1 VTTPTSTPGLRE
13 RKKARTRAAIQREA
27 LRLFREQGYDATTI
41 DQIAEAAEFSPS
53 TFFRYFPSK
62 EDVVMYD
69 DLDPAM
75 IAAYRAQPPGVSP
88 IAALR
93 AAMRTVLTDLPAD
106 QLRDMGD
113 RFNLMRGVPELRNR
127 MLSEFVRNID
137 LGAELLAERLQR
149 SASDRQVR
157 IVAGALIGALMA
169 ILFDADAAEP
179 MDYLRLMDE
188 TLETIESSL
197 RL

>member
-13 RKKARTRAAIQREA
+13 RKKARTRAAIQSEA

-41 DQIAEAAEFSPS
+41 DQIADAAEFSPS

-75 IAAYRAQPPGVSP
+75 IAAYRAQPPDVSP

-93 AAMRTVLTDLPAD
+93 AAMRTVFTDLPAD